1 MVSFTIWALLGS
13 LLGYEIL
20 FRDGA
25 VLRASQQLSRC
36 IVSMPT
42 GFVDRDKLVTHVEI
56 LLKYTG
62 DWWIEG
68 VIRRNLWLFSWTV
81 DEGYDVKKWC
91 LGYLGW
97 MKLRKSRDC
106 GMRWGWEAANM
117 GSSKVAVNH
126 FAFLG

>member
-1 MVSFTIWALLGS
+1 MS
-13 LLGYEIL
+13 
-20 FRDGA
+20 
-25 VLRASQQLSRC
+25 
-36 IVSMPT
+36 T

-106 GMRWGWEAANM
+106 GMRWEWEAANM
-117 GSSKVAVNH
+117 YRTKVAVNH
-126 FAFLG
+126 FACLG